1 MRLMTILLL
10 TAAGTLACEAGP
22 ASPGAPPNGELP
34 TRSRDVP
41 VDKATDVQRVAW
53 PARASID
60 AAPLARLSPKARGE
74 VEKSSIPVLVPA
86 AMADAAKLVVR
97 PAFTAVSITGTG
109 EHLGLTVSVSA
120 TRVAHRYQNTP
131 RAQGPERVRGDK
143 PAFITQNERIWSAT
157 WRENGVSYVVEVE
170 CARPDEDARC
180 ESDAFLRTVV
190 EDLAFVGG
198 AFEGGAQ

>member
-1 MRLMTILLL
+1 MRLMTILFL
-10 TAAGTLACEAGP
+10 TAAGALACEAGP

-41 VDKATDVQRVAW
+41 VDKATDVQRVSW
-53 PARASID
+53 PARAAVD
-60 AAPLARLSPKARGE
+60 AATFGQLPAEARAE
-74 VEKSSIPVLVPA
+74 VAKSQIPVLVPA
-86 AMADAAKLVVR
+86 AMASTAKLVVR

-131 RAQGPERVRGDK
+131 RAKGDK
-143 PAFITQNERIWSAT
+143 PAWITQNELIWSAT

-170 CARPDEDARC
+170 CARPSEDPRC
-180 ESDAFLRTVV
+180 ASDAFLRTVV
-190 EDLAFVGG
+190 EDLSFVGG
-198 AFEGGAQ
+198 SFGGAQ